1 MEDVDRIRQLYQ
13 ETGSRRKVAYIMG
26 ISRNTVTKYLN
37 KIEDC
42 QNGNAEEI
50 IPSNRNLQRT
60 KRACNDEVVNKIHTY
75 LEENQ
80 KRPKKQRLN
89 ALQIFKIISYEGME
103 ISYSTVKREVHK
115 WKHNNVF
122 RDVCIA
128 QDYES
133 GYRAECDWGQVYLKI
148 NEKKSKFSLIALV
161 LNNSLYRFGR
171 VYPNESQTNLFHALI
186 ELFHEI
192 GGVPENI
199 FFDNMKTV
207 VTDSSDKVFNE
218 RFLQFAGH
226 YGFQTNACN
235 PASPQE
241 KGTVEKSVSVIR
253 TAAFGYRDPFSSL
266 KEANEYLKKVLS
278 RINSSQVAKRD
289 CVPLEGLKMER
300 ESFLPLPSMDFC
312 PYDLTYRKVDRY
324 STVTFERNFYSV
336 PESCK
341 SEMLALKVY
350 FDTIDILEGETVIA
364 THERFFGKNECS
376 LNIEHYLSTLR
387 NKPGALRSSK
397 VLKRADPC
405 FKNLFMDHYQ
415 DKAKDF
421 IKILSLIKEKPQTDV
436 ANAIKALFEEG
447 MIPDY
452 ESIRLILN
460 FQQKPVIDSF
470 SYPLDI
476 EIPEPNLAVYDE
488 ISSGENR
495 NG

>member
-1 MEDVDRIRQLYQ
+1 MDDVDRIRQLYQ

-89 ALQIFKIISYEGME
+89 ALQIFKIISYEGTE
-103 ISYSTVKREVHK
+103 ISYSTVKREVRR
-115 WKHNNVF
+115 WKQNNVS

-133 GYRAECDWGQVYLKI
+133 GYRAECDWGRIYLKI
-148 NEKKSKFSLIALV
+148 KEKKSKYSLIVIV

-171 VYPNESQTNLFHALI
+171 VYPNESQTNFFHALI

-192 GGVPENI
+192 ESVPENL

-207 VTDSSDKVFNE
+207 VTDPNDKVFNG
-218 RFLQFAGH
+218 RFLLFAGH
-226 YGFQTNACN
+226 YGFKTNACN

-253 TAAFGYRDPFSSL
+253 TAAFGYQDSFSSL
-266 KEANEYLKKVLS
+266 KEANEHLKKIIS
-278 RINSSQVAKRD
+278 MINNSPVAKRD
-289 CVPLEGLKMER
+289 CVPLEGLEKER
-300 ESFLPLPSMDFC
+300 ESFLSLPSMDFC
-312 PYDLTYRKVDRY
+312 PYDLKYRKVDRY

-350 FDTIDILEGETVIA
+350 FDTIEILEASA
-364 THERFFGKNECS
+364 TEVDQFTMTFLAKTGSNY
-376 LNIEHYLSTLR
+376 N
-387 NKPGALRSSK
+387 
-397 VLKRADPC
+397 
-405 FKNLFMDHYQ
+405 DHLHS
-415 DKAKDF
+415 
-421 IKILSLIKEKPQTDV
+421 KILKGSKESRSL
-436 ANAIKALFEEG
+436 F
-447 MIPDY
+447 
-452 ESIRLILN
+452 
-460 FQQKPVIDSF
+460 
-470 SYPLDI
+470 
-476 EIPEPNLAVYDE
+476 
-488 ISSGENR
+488 
-495 NG
+495 